1 MFTYRVVK
9 HSIEISKIEI
19 ERLTTASVWIKGTRY
34 PKSFDYTRITN
45 YFDEW
50 KSAKAFL
57 MLRTQSNIR
66 RLITNLERE
75 NENLVT
81 LLNMKEPE

>member
-1 MFTYRVVK
+1 MFTYRVFK

-19 ERLTTASVWIKGTRY
+19 ERLTTSFVWIKGHRY
-34 PKSFDYTRITN
+34 SKSSEYTR

-57 MLRTQSNIR
+57 MLRTQGAIR
-66 RLITNLERE
+66 RLTTNLERE

-81 LLNMKEPE
+81 LLNMKEPK